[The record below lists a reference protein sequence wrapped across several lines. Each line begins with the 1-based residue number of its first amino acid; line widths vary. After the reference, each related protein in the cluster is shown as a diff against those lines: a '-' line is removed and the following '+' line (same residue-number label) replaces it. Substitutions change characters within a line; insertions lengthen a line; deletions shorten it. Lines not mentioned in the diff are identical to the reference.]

1 MVKQLAQLSCGVME
15 KVIAGAG
22 AGSSM
27 ITKVISWSGVNDLS
41 DRGKP
46 GVGRKLRSKSD

>member
-1 MVKQLAQLSCGVME
+1 MVKQLAQLSFGVME

-27 ITKVISWSGVNDLS
+27 ITKVISWLGVSDLS
-41 DRGKP
+41 DHGEP
-46 GVGRKLRSKSD
+46 GLGRKLRSKSD

>member
-15 KVIAGAG
+15 KVIAGDG

-27 ITKVISWSGVNDLS
+27 RTKVISGLGVNDLP
-41 DRGKP
+41 DQGEP
-46 GVGRKLRSKSD
+46 GLGRKLRSKSH